1 MCVFL
6 AEKMVISA
14 QMKEHRG
21 AVLDLIEVYLK
32 GTDREQII
40 FLVFMA
46 AHDLGALLPP
56 TVYLNI
62 FASPTSASSF
72 L

>member
-1 MCVFL
+1 MCVFSREDGDL
-6 AEKMVISA
+6 CSDEGAC
-14 QMKEHRG
+14 G